1 MCVCVCASRRRNK
14 IELGTKGRRKTGNLT
29 CNSRGREFGSS
40 FHKQAIV
47 LDSRPESELHLIRG
61 VENSVVFFTSKL

>member
-14 IELGTKGRRKTGNLT
+14 IELGTKGRRKTGNVT
-29 CNSRGREFGSS
+29 CNSRGREFEGS
-40 FHKQAIV
+40 FHNQAIV
-47 LDSRPESELHLIRG
+47 LDSRAESHLIRG